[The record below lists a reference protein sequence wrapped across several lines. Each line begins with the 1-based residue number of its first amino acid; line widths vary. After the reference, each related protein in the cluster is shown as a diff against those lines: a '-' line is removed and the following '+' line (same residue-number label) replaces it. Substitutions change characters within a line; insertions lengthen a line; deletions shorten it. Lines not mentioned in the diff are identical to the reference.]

1 MATFTKSLEQ
11 AISQA
16 FKFATEKKHQYVTL
30 EHLLLALTDET
41 DARNVMK
48 ACNVDVDLLNEN
60 LEFYIDNEL
69 ENIVTTDTKLEP
81 QPTASFQRVIQRS
94 IVHVQSSGKNEVTG
108 ANILVALFAE
118 RESHATFFLQEQE
131 VTRYDVVNFISHGIT
146 KVDNFAYGGS
156 FDSSSSSSS
165 NNKAATNSPLETYC
179 INLNKKAE
187 QNNIDRLIG
196 RTVEVDRLSQ
206 ILCRRTKNN
215 PLLVGDPGVGK
226 TAIVEGLALK
236 IFNNEVPQVLK
247 SHVIFS
253 LDMGTLIAGTRYRGD
268 FEERLKLII
277 KEIEKNKNYI
287 LFIDEIHTLVGA
299 GSTSGSSMDA
309 SNMLK
314 PALQAGNIRC
324 IGSTTYNEYRLFFE
338 KDRALQRRF
347 QKLDVPEPTIDETYK
362 IMYGIRSKYEK
373 FHNVKFTDDA
383 IKASVD
389 LSSKYIGNK
398 KLPDKSIDII
408 DELGSSEVL
417 KSENQRKKILDI
429 EDIERIVSQITKIPE
444 KNISVNDRM
453 YLKDLDKNLKR
464 VIFGQDLAID
474 SLVSSIKLSR
484 SGLRDSNR
492 TIGNYIFS
500 GQTGVG
506 KTELAKQL
514 AKVLGIELIRFDMS
528 EYMERHSVS
537 KLIGAPPGYVGFDQG
552 GLLSEKV
559 DKNPY
564 AVLLIDE
571 IEKAH
576 PDVYNILLQI
586 MDYGK
591 LTDQNGKKIDFRN
604 IILIMTTNAGAED
617 LQKSQ
622 IGFNKSIN
630 KDGDLESINKI
641 FSPEFRNRLDS
652 IVQFNI
658 LSKDTV
664 KKIVEKFVI
673 ELETQLGERDVII
686 NLTDKASNLISKLGF
701 DEKMGARP
709 LNRVIDE
716 KIKKPLADELIHGKL
731 VNGGHVLVDT
741 KNDIL
746 VFEINKIEK
755 TSKKPVSKTVQ

>member
-69 ENIVTTDTKLEP
+69 ENIVTTDSKLEP

-156 FDSSSSSSS
+156 FDSSSSSS

-179 INLNKKAE
+179 VNLNKKAE

-196 RTVEVDRLSQ
+196 RTVEVDRLAQ

-347 QKLDVPEPTIDETYK
+347 QKIDVPEPTIDEAYK

-492 TIGNYIFS
+492 TIGNYMFS

-576 PDVYNILLQI
+576 SDVYNVLLQI

-658 LSKDTV
+658 LNKDTV

-731 VNGGHVLVDT
+731 VNGGHVLVDA

>member
-156 FDSSSSSSS
+156 FDSSSSSS

-179 INLNKKAE
+179 VNLNKKAE

-196 RTVEVDRLSQ
+196 RTVEVDRLAQ

-277 KEIEKNKNYI
+277 KEIERNKNYI

-347 QKLDVPEPTIDETYK
+347 QKIDVPEPTIDEAYK

-492 TIGNYIFS
+492 TIGNYMFS

-658 LSKDTV
+658 LNKDTV

-716 KIKKPLADELIHGKL
+716 KIKIKYLLIRL
-731 VNGGHVLVDT
+731 R
-741 KNDIL
+741 I
-746 VFEINKIEK
+746 
-755 TSKKPVSKTVQ
+755 

>member
-69 ENIVTTDTKLEP
+69 ENIVTSDTKLEP

-156 FDSSSSSSS
+156 FDNTSSNN

-179 INLNKKAE
+179 VNLNKKAE
-187 QNNIDRLIG
+187 QNKIDRLIG
-196 RTVEVDRLSQ
+196 RTVEVDRLAQ

-236 IFNNEVPQVLK
+236 IFNNEVPDVLK

-277 KEIEKNKNYI
+277 KEIEKNRNYI

-347 QKLDVPEPTIDETYK
+347 QKIDVPEPTIDEAYK

-373 FHNVKFTDDA
+373 FHNVKFTDSA

-417 KSENQRKKILDI
+417 KPENQRKKVLDV

-464 VIFGQDLAID
+464 VIFGQDIAID

-492 TIGNYIFS
+492 TIGNYMFS

-559 DKNPY
+559 DKNSY

-576 PDVYNILLQI
+576 PDVYNVLLQI

-622 IGFNKSIN
+622 IGFNKSVN
-630 KDGDLESINKI
+630 RDGDLESINKI

-652 IVQFNI
+652 IVQFNV
-658 LSKDTV
+658 LNKDTV

-731 VNGGHVLVDT
+731 VNGGHVLVDA

>member
-69 ENIVTTDTKLEP
+69 ENIVTSDTKLEP

-156 FDSSSSSSS
+156 FDSSSSSS
-165 NNKAATNSPLETYC
+165 NNKATTNSPLETYC
-179 INLNKKAE
+179 VNLNKKAE

-196 RTVEVDRLSQ
+196 RTVEVDRLAQ

-277 KEIEKNKNYI
+277 KEIERNKNYI

-347 QKLDVPEPTIDETYK
+347 QKIDVPEPTIDEAYK

-492 TIGNYIFS
+492 TIGNYMFS

-658 LSKDTV
+658 LNKDTV

-731 VNGGHVLVDT
+731 VNGGHVLVDA

>member
-69 ENIVTTDTKLEP
+69 ENIVTSDTKLEP

-156 FDSSSSSSS
+156 FDSTSTQN

-179 INLNKKAE
+179 VNLNKKAE
-187 QNNIDRLIG
+187 QNKIDRLIG
-196 RTVEVDRLSQ
+196 RTVEVDRLAQ

-236 IFNNEVPQVLK
+236 IYNNEVPEILK

-277 KEIEKNKNYI
+277 KEIEKNRNYI

-347 QKLDVPEPTIDETYK
+347 QKIDVPEPTIDEAYK
-362 IMYGIRSKYEK
+362 IMYGIRAKYEK
-373 FHNVKFTDDA
+373 FHNVKFTDAA

-389 LSSKYIGNK
+389 LPSKYIGNK

-417 KSENQRKKILDI
+417 KPENQRKKILDV

-474 SLVSSIKLSR
+474 SLISSIKLSR

-492 TIGNYIFS
+492 TIGNYMFS

-552 GLLSEKV
+552 GLLSEKI

-576 PDVYNILLQI
+576 PDVYNVLLQI

-652 IVQFNI
+652 IVQFNV
-658 LSKDTV
+658 LNKETV

-686 NLTDKASNLISKLGF
+686 NLTDRASNLISKLGF
-701 DEKMGARP
+701 NEKMGARP

-731 VNGGHVLVDT
+731 VNGGHVLVDA

>member
-69 ENIVTTDTKLEP
+69 ENIVTSDSKLEP

-156 FDSSSSSSS
+156 FDSSSSQN

-179 INLNKKAE
+179 VNLNKKAE
-187 QNNIDRLIG
+187 QNKIDRLIG
-196 RTVEVDRLSQ
+196 RTVEVDRLAQ

-236 IFNNEVPQVLK
+236 IFNNEVPEVLK

-347 QKLDVPEPTIDETYK
+347 QKIDVPEPTIDEAYK

-373 FHNVKFTDDA
+373 FHNVKFTDSA

-417 KSENQRKKILDI
+417 KPENQRKKILDV

-444 KNISVNDRM
+444 KNISINDRM

-492 TIGNYIFS
+492 TIGNYMFS

-576 PDVYNILLQI
+576 PDVYNVLLQI

-622 IGFNKSIN
+622 IGFNKSNN

-652 IVQFNI
+652 IVQFNV
-658 LSKDTV
+658 LNKDTV

-686 NLTDKASNLISKLGF
+686 NLTDKANNLICKLGF

-731 VNGGHVLVDT
+731 VNGGHVLVDV

-755 TSKKPVSKTVQ
+755 TTKKPVSKTVQ

>member
-69 ENIVTTDTKLEP
+69 ENIVTSDSKLEP

-156 FDSSSSSSS
+156 FDSSSSQN
-165 NNKAATNSPLETYC
+165 NNKTATNSPLETYC
-179 INLNKKAE
+179 VNLNKKAE
-187 QNNIDRLIG
+187 QNKIDRLIG
-196 RTVEVDRLSQ
+196 RTVEVDRLAQ

-236 IFNNEVPQVLK
+236 IFNNEVPEVLK

-347 QKLDVPEPTIDETYK
+347 QKIDVPEPTIDEAYK

-373 FHNVKFTDDA
+373 FHNVKFTDSA

-417 KSENQRKKILDI
+417 KPENQRKKILDV

-444 KNISVNDRM
+444 KNISINDRM

-492 TIGNYIFS
+492 TIGNYMFS

-576 PDVYNILLQI
+576 PDVYNVLLQI

-652 IVQFNI
+652 IVQFNV
-658 LSKDTV
+658 LNKDTV

-731 VNGGHVLVDT
+731 INGGHVLVDA
-741 KNDIL
+741 KNDNL

-755 TSKKPVSKTVQ
+755 MSKKPVSKIVQ

>member
-156 FDSSSSSSS
+156 FDSSSSTN

-179 INLNKKAE
+179 VNLNKKAE
-187 QNNIDRLIG
+187 QNKLDRLIG
-196 RTVEVDRLSQ
+196 RTVEVDRLAQ

-236 IFNNEVPQVLK
+236 IFNNEVPEILK

-347 QKLDVPEPTIDETYK
+347 QKIDVPEPTIDEAYK

-373 FHNVKFTDDA
+373 FHNVKFTDGA

-417 KSENQRKKILDI
+417 KPENQRKKILDV

-464 VIFGQDLAID
+464 VIFGQDVAID

-492 TIGNYIFS
+492 TIGNYMFS

-576 PDVYNILLQI
+576 PDVYNVLLQI

-622 IGFNKSIN
+622 IGFNKSNN

-652 IVQFNI
+652 IVQFNV
-658 LSKDTV
+658 LNKDTV

-686 NLTDKASNLISKLGF
+686 NLTDKANNLICKLGF

-731 VNGGHVLVDT
+731 VNGGHVLVDAN
-741 KNDIL
+741 NDTL

-755 TSKKPVSKTVQ
+755 TTKKPVTKTVQ

>member
-156 FDSSSSSSS
+156 FDSSPSSS

-179 INLNKKAE
+179 VNLNKKAE

-196 RTVEVDRLSQ
+196 RTVEVDRLAQ

-236 IFNNEVPQVLK
+236 IFNNEVPQVFK

-347 QKLDVPEPTIDETYK
+347 QKIDVPEPTLDEAYK

-492 TIGNYIFS
+492 TIGNYMFS

-528 EYMERHSVS
+528 EYMERHSIS

-731 VNGGHVLVDT
+731 VNGGHVLVDA

>member
-69 ENIVTTDTKLEP
+69 ENIVTSDTKLEP

-156 FDSSSSSSS
+156 FDNTSSNN

-179 INLNKKAE
+179 VNLNKKAE
-187 QNNIDRLIG
+187 QNKIDRLIG
-196 RTVEVDRLSQ
+196 RTVEVDRLAQ

-236 IFNNEVPQVLK
+236 IFNNEVPEILK

-347 QKLDVPEPTIDETYK
+347 QKIDVPEPTIDEAYK

-492 TIGNYIFS
+492 TIGNYMFS

-658 LSKDTV
+658 LNKDTV

-731 VNGGHVLVDT
+731 VNGGHVLVDA

>member
-69 ENIVTTDTKLEP
+69 DNIITSDTKLEP

-156 FDSSSSSSS
+156 FDNSSSQN

-179 INLNKKAE
+179 VNLNKKAE
-187 QNNIDRLIG
+187 QNKIDRLIG
-196 RTVEVDRLSQ
+196 RVVEVDRLAQ

-236 IFNNEVPQVLK
+236 IFNNEVPEILK

-347 QKLDVPEPTIDETYK
+347 QKIDVPEPTIDEAYK

-373 FHNVKFTDDA
+373 FHNVKFTDAA

-389 LSSKYIGNK
+389 LSNKYIGNK

-492 TIGNYIFS
+492 TIGNYMFS

-576 PDVYNILLQI
+576 PDVYNVLLQI

-622 IGFNKSIN
+622 IGFNKSVN

-652 IVQFNI
+652 IVQFNV
-658 LSKDTV
+658 LNKDTV

-731 VNGGHVLVDT
+731 INGGHVLVDA
-741 KNDIL
+741 KDDIL

-755 TSKKPVSKTVQ
+755 TSKKTISKTVQ

>member
-156 FDSSSSSSS
+156 FDSSSSSS

-179 INLNKKAE
+179 VNLNKKAE

-196 RTVEVDRLSQ
+196 RTVEVDRLAQ

-277 KEIEKNKNYI
+277 KEIERNKNYI

-347 QKLDVPEPTIDETYK
+347 QKIDVPEPTIDEAYK

-492 TIGNYIFS
+492 TIGNYMFS

-658 LSKDTV
+658 LNKDTV

-731 VNGGHVLVDT
+731 VNGGHVLVDA

-746 VFEINKIEK
+746 IFEINKIEK

>member
-156 FDSSSSSSS
+156 FDSSSSSS
-165 NNKAATNSPLETYC
+165 NNKAATNSPLEMYC
-179 INLNKKAE
+179 VNLNKKAE

-196 RTVEVDRLSQ
+196 RTVEVDRLAQ

-247 SHVIFS
+247 LHVIFS

-347 QKLDVPEPTIDETYK
+347 QKIDVPEPTIDEAYK

-492 TIGNYIFS
+492 TIGNYMFS

-658 LSKDTV
+658 LNKDTV

-731 VNGGHVLVDT
+731 VNGGHVLVDA

>member
-69 ENIVTTDTKLEP
+69 ENIVTSDTKLEP

-156 FDSSSSSSS
+156 FDSSSSSS

-179 INLNKKAE
+179 VNLNKKAE

-196 RTVEVDRLSQ
+196 RTVEVDRLAQ

-277 KEIEKNKNYI
+277 KEIERNKNYI

-347 QKLDVPEPTIDETYK
+347 QKIDVPEPTIDEAYK

-492 TIGNYIFS
+492 TIGNYMFS

-658 LSKDTV
+658 LNKDTV

-731 VNGGHVLVDT
+731 VNGGHVLVDA

>member
-156 FDSSSSSSS
+156 FDSSSSSS

-179 INLNKKAE
+179 VNLNKKAE

-196 RTVEVDRLSQ
+196 RTVEVDRLAQ

-347 QKLDVPEPTIDETYK
+347 QKIDVPEPTIDEAYK

-492 TIGNYIFS
+492 TIGNYMFS

-658 LSKDTV
+658 LNKDTV

-731 VNGGHVLVDT
+731 INGGHVLVDA

>member
-69 ENIVTTDTKLEP
+69 ENIVTTDAKLEP

-156 FDSSSSSSS
+156 FDSSSSSS

-179 INLNKKAE
+179 VNLNKKAE

-196 RTVEVDRLSQ
+196 RTVEVDRLAQ

-277 KEIEKNKNYI
+277 KEIERNKNYI

-347 QKLDVPEPTIDETYK
+347 QKIDVPEPTIDEAYK

-492 TIGNYIFS
+492 TIGNYMFS

-652 IVQFNI
+652 IVQFNV
-658 LSKDTV
+658 LNKDTI

-731 VNGGHVLVDT
+731 VNGGHVLVDV

-755 TSKKPVSKTVQ
+755 ATKKTVGKTVQ

>member
-156 FDSSSSSSS
+156 FDSPSSSS

-179 INLNKKAE
+179 VNLNKKAE

-196 RTVEVDRLSQ
+196 RTVEVDRLAQ

-277 KEIEKNKNYI
+277 KEIERNKNYI

-347 QKLDVPEPTIDETYK
+347 QKIDVPEPTIDEAYK

-492 TIGNYIFS
+492 TIGNYMFS

-604 IILIMTTNAGAED
+604 IILIMTTNAGAKD

-658 LSKDTV
+658 LNKDTV

-731 VNGGHVLVDT
+731 VNGGHVLVDA

>member
-69 ENIVTTDTKLEP
+69 ENIVTSDSKLEP

-156 FDSSSSSSS
+156 FDSSSSQN

-179 INLNKKAE
+179 VNLNKKAE
-187 QNNIDRLIG
+187 QNKIDRLIG
-196 RTVEVDRLSQ
+196 RTVEVDRLAQ

-236 IFNNEVPQVLK
+236 IFNNEVPEVLK

-347 QKLDVPEPTIDETYK
+347 QKIDVPEPTIDEAYK

-373 FHNVKFTDDA
+373 FHNVKFTDSA

-389 LSSKYIGNK
+389 LSNKYIGNK

-417 KSENQRKKILDI
+417 KPDNQRKKILDV

-444 KNISVNDRM
+444 KNISINDRM

-492 TIGNYIFS
+492 TIGNYMFS

-576 PDVYNILLQI
+576 PDVYNVLLQI

-652 IVQFNI
+652 IVQFNV
-658 LSKDTV
+658 LNKDTV

-731 VNGGHVLVDT
+731 INGGHVLVDA
-741 KNDIL
+741 KNDNL

-755 TSKKPVSKTVQ
+755 MSKKPVSKIVQ

>member
-156 FDSSSSSSS
+156 FDSSSSSS
-165 NNKAATNSPLETYC
+165 NNKATTNSPLETYC
-179 INLNKKAE
+179 VNLNKKAE

-196 RTVEVDRLSQ
+196 RTVEVDRLAQ

-277 KEIEKNKNYI
+277 KEIERNKNYI

-347 QKLDVPEPTIDETYK
+347 QKIDVPEPTIDEAYK

-492 TIGNYIFS
+492 TIGNYMFS

-537 KLIGAPPGYVGFDQG
+537 KLIGAPPGYIGFDQG

-658 LSKDTV
+658 LNKDTV

-731 VNGGHVLVDT
+731 MNGGHVLVDA

>member
-156 FDSSSSSSS
+156 FDSSSSSS

-179 INLNKKAE
+179 VNLNKKAE

-196 RTVEVDRLSQ
+196 RTVEVDRLAQ

-347 QKLDVPEPTIDETYK
+347 QKIDVPEPTIDEAYK

-492 TIGNYIFS
+492 TIGNYMFS

-658 LSKDTV
+658 LNKDTV

-731 VNGGHVLVDT
+731 VNGGHVLVDA

>member
-69 ENIVTTDTKLEP
+69 ENIVTTDAKLEP

-156 FDSSSSSSS
+156 FDSSSSSS
-165 NNKAATNSPLETYC
+165 NNKATTNSPLETYC
-179 INLNKKAE
+179 VNLNKKAE

-196 RTVEVDRLSQ
+196 RTVEVDRLAQ

-277 KEIEKNKNYI
+277 KEIERNKNYI

-347 QKLDVPEPTIDETYK
+347 QKIDVPEPTIDEAYK

-492 TIGNYIFS
+492 TIGNYMFS

-658 LSKDTV
+658 LNKDTV

-731 VNGGHVLVDT
+731 INGGHVLVDA

>member
-156 FDSSSSSSS
+156 FDSSPSSS

-179 INLNKKAE
+179 VNLNKKAE

-196 RTVEVDRLSQ
+196 RTVEVDRLAQ

-347 QKLDVPEPTIDETYK
+347 QKIDVPEPTIDEAYK

-429 EDIERIVSQITKIPE
+429 EDIEKIVSQITKIPE

-492 TIGNYIFS
+492 TIGNYMFS

-731 VNGGHVLVDT
+731 VNGGHVLVDA

>member
-156 FDSSSSSSS
+156 FDSSSSSS

-179 INLNKKAE
+179 VNLNKKAE

-196 RTVEVDRLSQ
+196 RTVEVDRLAQ

-277 KEIEKNKNYI
+277 KEIERIKNYI

-347 QKLDVPEPTIDETYK
+347 QKIDVPEPTIDEAYK

-492 TIGNYIFS
+492 TIGNYMFS

-658 LSKDTV
+658 LNKDTV

-731 VNGGHVLVDT
+731 VNGGHVLVDA

>member
-156 FDSSSSSSS
+156 FDSSSSSS

-179 INLNKKAE
+179 VNLNKKAE

-196 RTVEVDRLSQ
+196 RTVEVDRLAQ

-347 QKLDVPEPTIDETYK
+347 QKIDVPEPTIDEAYK

-492 TIGNYIFS
+492 TIGNYMFS

-731 VNGGHVLVDT
+731 VNGGHVLVDA